1 LTLLDENMPQARQMI
16 QSGIAHR
23 QVGFEWG
30 RKGMPDEE
38 ILAALRRQK
47 RTTFLT
53 CDQGLY
59 RRENCHPGYC
69 LAVLA
74 VPPAQAG
81 EFARRFLRHPLFR
94 TFAKRQGKAVRV
106 QPTGITYWERNAA
119 RESHAAWS

>member
-1 LTLLDENMPQARQMI
+1 
-16 QSGIAHR
+16 
-23 QVGFEWG
+23 
-30 RKGMPDEE
+30 MPDEE